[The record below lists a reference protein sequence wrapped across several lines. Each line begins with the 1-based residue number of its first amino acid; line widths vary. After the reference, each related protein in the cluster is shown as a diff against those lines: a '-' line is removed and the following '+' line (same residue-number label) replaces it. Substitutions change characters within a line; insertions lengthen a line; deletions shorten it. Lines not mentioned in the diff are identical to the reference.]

1 VKPGALLALAARNL
15 RADGRGALLNGFAV
29 ASGAAALVFFVS
41 LGLGGSRAVRA
52 LFPGEARL
60 VEVVPSAVSLGGV
73 LGSGRLD
80 DDAVARLRA
89 LPGVL
94 GVWPRMSLRVPIAAV
109 RGPEGLALNYPPG
122 FTMQIPA
129 VGVDPGLLAGDLAPG
144 ERFADPG
151 PGGAIPVALS
161 RRLVEV
167 YDKTIAPAWNVR
179 RLPPGPA
186 LVGLQ
191 LPVRI
196 GYSIV
201 PLKTEDRV
209 EDGRLRLAA
218 LSDRVPLYAVALPL
232 DAVRRLH
239 REYGKPEAG
248 YTGVAVLAARPEDV
262 PAVAGAVRR
271 MGFAIDDADRA
282 VAERTGAVVAVAT
295 GALAA
300 LALLMIA
307 VAGLAIAQ
315 SLFASVRARAR
326 EIAVLRAVGATRGDV
341 RALVLAEAA
350 LLGLAGGALGT
361 LAARLA
367 ALGADRLALRLLPD
381 FPFRPES
388 YFLFPTWLWV
398 AGTAVAALAA
408 VVGALAPA
416 AAASRVDPARAI
428 A

>member
-1 VKPGALLALAARNL
+1 LRPGALLRLAARNL
-15 RADGRGALLNGFAV
+15 RADRRGALLNGFAV
-29 ASGAAALVFFVS
+29 ASGAAALVFFLS
-41 LGLGGSRAVRA
+41 LGMGVSRAVRA

-73 LGSGRLD
+73 LGGAQLD

-94 GVWPRMSLRVPIAAV
+94 HAWPRLSLRVPISAT
-109 RGPEGLALNYPPG
+109 RGPEGLAFNYPPG
-122 FTMQIPA
+122 FTLQIP
-129 VGVDPGLLAGDLAPG
+129 VIGVDPGLLAGDLAPG

-167 YDKTIAPAWNVR
+167 YNKTIAPAWNVR
-179 RLPPGPA
+179 RLPPGQA

-191 LPVRI
+191 LPVKI
-196 GYSIV
+196 GHSIV

-232 DAVRRLH
+232 DAVRRIH

-248 YTGVAVLAARPEDV
+248 YTGVALLAARPEDV
-262 PAVAGAVRR
+262 PALAAAVRR
-271 MGFAIDDADRA
+271 MGFAVDDGDRSA
-282 VAERTGAVVAVAT
+282 AERTGAVVAVAT

-307 VAGLAIAQ
+307 VAALSIAQ
-315 SLFASVRARAR
+315 SLFASVRVRSR
-326 EIAVLRAVGATRGDV
+326 EIAVLQAVGATRGDV

-350 LLGLAGGALGT
+350 LLGLVGGAAGT
-361 LAARLA
+361 AAARLA
-367 ALGADRLALRLLPD
+367 ALGADRVALHALPD
-381 FPFRPES
+381 FPLRPETF
-388 YFLFPTWLWV
+388 FLFPAWLWA
-398 AGTAVAALAA
+398 AGTGVAALAA
-408 VVGALAPA
+408 VLGALAPA
-416 AAASRVDPARAI
+416 AAASRVDPARTI